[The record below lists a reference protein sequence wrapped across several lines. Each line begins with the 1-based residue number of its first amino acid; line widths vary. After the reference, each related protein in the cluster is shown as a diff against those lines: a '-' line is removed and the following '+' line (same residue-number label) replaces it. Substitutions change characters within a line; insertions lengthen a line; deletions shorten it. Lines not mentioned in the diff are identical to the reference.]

1 MEYYLQVLLGLI
13 VLVALVVPMST
24 NIKAISIKNIIAA
37 IIVMFI
43 FGFIL
48 LNDYVAGFFEVISAG
63 VAKLSSATADGT
75 SFVFGSLFE
84 QHPYLSLIHI

>member
-1 MEYYLQVLLGLI
+1 MEYYLQVLFGVI

-37 IIVMFI
+37 ILVMFI

-63 VAKLSSATADGT
+63 VA
-75 SFVFGSLFE
+75 
-84 QHPYLSLIHI
+84 

>member
-1 MEYYLQVLLGLI
+1 MEYYLQVLFGLI

-24 NIKAISIKNIIAA
+24 NIKAISIKNIVAA
-37 IIVMFI
+37 ILVMFI

-63 VAKLSSATADGT
+63 DKT
-75 SFVFGSLFE
+75 
-84 QHPYLSLIHI
+84 

>member
-1 MEYYLQVLLGLI
+1 MEYYLQVLIGLI

-48 LNDYVAGFFEVISAG
+48 FELSVA
-63 VAKLSSATADGT
+63 
-75 SFVFGSLFE
+75 
-84 QHPYLSLIHI
+84 Q

>member
-1 MEYYLQVLLGLI
+1 MEYYIQVLLGLI

-37 IIVMFI
+37 ILVMFI
-43 FGFIL
+43 FGFVL

-63 VAKLSSATADGT
+63 VAKLSSSTAD
-75 SFVFGSLFE
+75 
-84 QHPYLSLIHI
+84 

>member
-43 FGFIL
+43 FNPPKLHSPLRGASRQQLGPTQPPRIFAQEASP
-48 LNDYVAGFFEVISAG
+48 VANHVHES
-63 VAKLSSATADGT
+63 
-75 SFVFGSLFE
+75 
-84 QHPYLSLIHI
+84 